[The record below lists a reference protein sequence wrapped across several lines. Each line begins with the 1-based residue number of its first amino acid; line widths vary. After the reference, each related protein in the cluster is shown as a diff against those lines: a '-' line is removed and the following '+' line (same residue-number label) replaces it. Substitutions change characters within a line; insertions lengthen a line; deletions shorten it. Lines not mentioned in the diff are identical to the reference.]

1 MELHCGSQDMS
12 VGILMT
18 DYNDLKAEFERGK
31 YITGQKYRYLVQC
44 SFWEDVVWNQGNL
57 YKKSLVYGPGN
68 NLGNKIEMNG
78 KMHHVLTLQEP
89 NGTKHFIHM
98 CHATGS
104 IDNYG
109 VFVFEVVNGKWR
121 MRLVTDYEWTFFL
134 RYVNRYIPAGTLL
147 EVFGMCMKHANSLRR
162 DSTKVE
168 FPIDLA
174 HEDKVIDA
182 FIAKLVDELEKR
194 IDSNVWDKFQSVG
207 LNKRV
212 VLDSLV
218 FWFAWIYMACI
229 AEESKRVGNGPTHIG
244 GCVKLVCGIETLVI
258 FKDWSVFDLCN
269 HYNGKKSMMGEYP
282 VDTYIGGDDGIVLNI
297 KNRCYMYGF
306 SRSDNMLSLAAH
318 EMHRAMIANRFAMQ
332 S

>member
-57 YKKSLVYGPGN
+57 YRKSLVNGLGN

-134 RYVNRYIPAGTLL
+134 KYVNRYIPAGTLL

-168 FPIDLA
+168 FPIDLE
-174 HEDKVIDA
+174 HEDKAIDA
-182 FIAKLVDELEKR
+182 FIAKLVEELEKR
-194 IDSNVWDKFQSVG
+194 IDSSVWNKFQSVG

-218 FWFAWIYMACI
+218 FWFA
-229 AEESKRVGNGPTHIG
+229 
-244 GCVKLVCGIETLVI
+244 
-258 FKDWSVFDLCN
+258 
-269 HYNGKKSMMGEYP
+269 
-282 VDTYIGGDDGIVLNI
+282 
-297 KNRCYMYGF
+297 
-306 SRSDNMLSLAAH
+306 
-318 EMHRAMIANRFAMQ
+318 
-332 S
+332 